1 MSSLKRREVYTILL
15 EALIIGGFWLGLVA
29 ATGTTAPLYAIV
41 SESMVPTINKWDLIV
56 IQNVD
61 PATLVVGDII
71 VFHSPWNYDELIVHR
86 IVGIINS
93 GSELGFITKGDN
105 NPSPDRWGPVPE
117 GYVRGKVAFSVA
129 YLGFLP
135 HFLRSYIG
143 IALMATLLVALILME
158 FTGREET
165 SQAETGRKEAQVT
178 PETTKP

>member
-1 MSSLKRREVYTILL
+1 MGSLKRREIYTILL
-15 EALIIGGFWLGLVA
+15 EALIIGGFWLGLIA
-29 ATGTTAPLYAIV
+29 ATGTAAPLYAVV

-86 IVGIINS
+86 IIQIINS
-93 GSELGFITKGDN
+93 GSELGFVTKGDN
-105 NPSPDRWGPVPE
+105 NPSPDRWGPVPAE
-117 GYVRGKVAFSVA
+117 YVRGKVGFSVA

-143 IALMATLLVALILME
+143 IALMATLFVVLVLME
-158 FTGREET
+158 FTDRQRRP
-165 SQAETGRKEAQVT
+165 QAESRSQEAQVGT
-178 PETTKP
+178 ETT